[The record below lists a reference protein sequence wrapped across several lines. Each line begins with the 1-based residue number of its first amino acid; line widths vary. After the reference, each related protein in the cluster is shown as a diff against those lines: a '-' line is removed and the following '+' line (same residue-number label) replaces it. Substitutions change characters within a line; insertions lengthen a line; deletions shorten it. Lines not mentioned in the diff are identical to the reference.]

1 MDAKLSQLAALSQKD
16 RTAGCLALLSD
27 VLAQSNQGSAPND
40 LQLLVDTV
48 VNQES
53 VGFVVG
59 RQVLTELVKSLSV
72 GTIADHDLRKR
83 IIQDT
88 LNVLQPRTVIYEEQV
103 NALRFQ
109 LADLLEAEEE
119 WTEAA
124 RVLMGI
130 SLDSGSRSLPDDE
143 KFRIYIRII
152 RLLLEDEDSVQ
163 AETYYNRAASLS
175 NSTADRETLLQFKL
189 CQARINDYS
198 RKFLEAAMRYH
209 ELSWAADIDEEE
221 RKELLS
227 SAVTCAVLA
236 PAGPNRSRVLA
247 SLYRDERSSE
257 LQTYNILSKMFL
269 DHILRP
275 SEIKSFEQ
283 TLKPHQLAR
292 IAISSNDRLASTV
305 DDEESS
311 LTNTSKRTGPSTVL
325 DRAVMEHNLLAS
337 SKIYNNITFR
347 GLGALL
353 DLLPGAAET
362 MARKMIEQGRLK
374 GSIDQVDK
382 LIWFDG
388 GKEEDDAQGKAG
400 GLGDVEQTTED
411 TGAPLT
417 KRWDMQIRITA
428 ANVGEE
434 RKESLLGTH
443 SSIGRSDCSAPG
455 GEGPPCNDSKFR
467 MNVCTIGS
475 GVRYQIQSP
484 CIRYI
489 K

>member
-1 MDAKLSQLAALSQKD
+1 METKLSQLATLAQKD
-16 RTAGCLALLSD
+16 KTTGYLALLSET
-27 VLAQSNQGSAPND
+27 LGRANQGSMPDD
-40 LQLLVDTV
+40 LRLLVDTV
-48 VNQES
+48 VNQEN
-53 VGFVVG
+53 VGFVIG
-59 RQVLTELVKSLSV
+59 RQVLTELVKSLGAGV
-72 GTIADHDLRKR
+72 ITNHDLRKC
-83 IIQDT
+83 ITQST
-88 LNVLQPRTVIYEEQV
+88 LSLLQPRIVSYEEQV
-103 NALRFQ
+103 NSLRFQ

-130 SLDSGSRSLPDDE
+130 SLDSGSRALPDEE
-143 KFRIYIRII
+143 KFRVYIRIV

-175 NSTADRETLLQFKL
+175 HSTTDRETQLQFKL
-189 CQARINDYS
+189 CQARISDYA

-236 PAGPNRSRVLA
+236 PAGPNRSRILA
-247 SLYRDERSSE
+247 SLYRDERSSD
-257 LQTYNILSKMFL
+257 LATYNILSKMFL

-275 SEIKSFEQ
+275 VEIKSFER

-305 DDEESS
+305 DEDESS
-311 LTNTSKRTGPSTVL
+311 EPYTSKRTGPSTVL

-353 DLLPGAAET
+353 DLSPGAAET

-388 GKEEDDAQGKAG
+388 GREEDDAQGKAG

-417 KRWDMQIRITA
+417 KRWDMQIRTTA
-428 ANVGEE
+428 ANVEVIVQHMAMKGLIPAAAVA
-434 RKESLLGTH
+434 S
-443 SSIGRSDCSAPG
+443 
-455 GEGPPCNDSKFR
+455 
-467 MNVCTIGS
+467 
-475 GVRYQIQSP
+475 
-484 CIRYI
+484 
-489 K
+489 

>member
-1 MDAKLSQLAALSQKD
+1 MDARLSQLAALSQKD
-16 RTAGCLALLSD
+16 KTAGYLALLSD
-27 VLAQSNQGSAPND
+27 VLAQSNQGSATND

-59 RQVLTELVKSLSV
+59 RQVLTELVKSLS
-72 GTIADHDLRKR
+72 I
-83 IIQDT
+83 
-88 LNVLQPRTVIYEEQV
+88 
-103 NALRFQ
+103 
-109 LADLLEAEEE
+109 
-119 WTEAA
+119 A

-130 SLDSGSRSLPDDE
+130 SLDSGSRF
-143 KFRIYIRII
+143 FRIYIRII

-189 CQARINDYS
+189 S
-198 RKFLEAAMRYH
+198 AMRYH

-275 SEIKSFEQ
+275 GEIKSFEQ

-311 LTNTSKRTGPSTVL
+311 LTNASKRTGPSTVL
-325 DRAVMEHNLLAS
+325 DRAVMEHNLLA
-337 SKIYNNITFR
+337 T
-347 GLGALL
+347 
-353 DLLPGAAET
+353 ET

-428 ANVGEE
+428 ANVEAIVQHLAVKG
-434 RKESLLGTH
+434 LVAATT
-443 SSIGRSDCSAPG
+443 SS
-455 GEGPPCNDSKFR
+455 
-467 MNVCTIGS
+467 V
-475 GVRYQIQSP
+475 
-484 CIRYI
+484 
-489 K
+489 